1 MTAFFSYIRELFE
14 AIFRNIW
21 QFIVTLFARPW
32 IGAASDFQEYSLIFE
47 TYNPQFRVGG
57 WIFFVIFILIVIAFL
72 AGVGYGAYY
81 LVRKFVVYH
90 HHTVTKERLIEEN
103 QRLNKELLFAI
114 QEKNEILKLKAE
126 TFGVDLAEGD
136 QDTANRK
143 AQEAFPRL
151 TEIDT
156 LYQETPHE
164 INIPAS
170 DVGLSLDQLV
180 KRYQRFAA
188 SQLGLYY
195 DIQTIRTMFAALG
208 TSKFIILEGVS
219 GTGKTSFPY
228 SLGKFFKR
236 DVTVCSVQPSWRE
249 RTEMMGYFNEFTKKF
264 NETEFLCA
272 IYESTYRKDV
282 NIVILDE
289 MNLARI
295 EYYFADFLSIMEMP
309 VVEEWRVEVTRTPD
323 NMNPKRVE
331 EGKLLINQNLWF
343 IGTANNDDSTFKI
356 TDKVYDRAITLTL
369 NDKGEQ
375 FDAEY
380 TEGVFI
386 PYDNLALLYQQA
398 QTNYPISKTT
408 LAKFEK
414 LDEYVATQ
422 FRIGFGNRIMK
433 QLKIFVANYV
443 ACGGKELEAVDFI
456 FASKILKKFTA
467 LNLPFMRD
475 ELNAL
480 HSELDKLFG
489 KGVFAQSQRLIKD
502 YLKVSG

>member
-72 AGVGYGAYY
+72 AGVGYGVYY

-331 EGKLLINQNLWF
+331 E
-343 IGTANNDDSTFKI
+343 ANS
-356 TDKVYDRAITLTL
+356 
-369 NDKGEQ
+369 
-375 FDAEY
+375 
-380 TEGVFI
+380 
-386 PYDNLALLYQQA
+386 
-398 QTNYPISKTT
+398 
-408 LAKFEK
+408 
-414 LDEYVATQ
+414 
-422 FRIGFGNRIMK
+422 
-433 QLKIFVANYV
+433 
-443 ACGGKELEAVDFI
+443 
-456 FASKILKKFTA
+456 
-467 LNLPFMRD
+467 
-475 ELNAL
+475 
-480 HSELDKLFG
+480 
-489 KGVFAQSQRLIKD
+489 
-502 YLKVSG
+502 